1 MTRRDQRQPKDPQY
15 LVPAHDP
22 NDMTLDVPR
31 DWSPEQAAAVF
42 EILDHLQVRI
52 WGRYGPSI
60 QQVLWEK
67 QMSPKP
73 FGADEIEQDDV
84 PF

>member
-1 MTRRDQRQPKDPQY
+1 MKRQCKQQRTKA
-15 LVPAHDP
+15 LVPEHNP
-22 NDMTLDVPR
+22 ENMTLDVPR
-31 DWSPEQAAAVF
+31 DWTPTQAAAVF

-52 WGRYGPSI
+52 WGRYGPWI

-67 QMSPKP
+67 QMTPKP
-73 FGADEIEQDDV
+73 FSADEIDQDAV